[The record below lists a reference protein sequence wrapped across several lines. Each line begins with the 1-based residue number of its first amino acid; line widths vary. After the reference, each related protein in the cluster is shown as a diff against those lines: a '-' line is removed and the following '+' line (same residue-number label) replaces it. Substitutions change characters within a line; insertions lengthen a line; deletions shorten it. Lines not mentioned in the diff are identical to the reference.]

1 LDKCQ
6 EVFEHGEMAKEKPDK
21 TEQDG
26 ETQIVPK
33 ERVPKCPN
41 SRRCML
47 GTYVFSEL
55 HKKSMLT
62 EHMMHLQGGVSWC
75 VCFWCCGYG
84 VFDAGKLAQEFCGE
98 GLLCGSCE
106 QQC

>member
-1 LDKCQ
+1 MEEDERVTFRCILLDKCQ

-55 HKKSMLT
+55 HKKSTLT
-62 EHMMHLQGGVSWC
+62 EHMMHL
-75 VCFWCCGYG
+75 CGM
-84 VFDAGKLAQEFCGE
+84 K
-98 GLLCGSCE
+98 GSY
-106 QQC
+106 QVITRMIT

>member
-1 LDKCQ
+1 
-6 EVFEHGEMAKEKPDK
+6 VFEHGEMAKEKPDK

-47 GTYVFSEL
+47 GTYVLSEL
-55 HKKSMLT
+55 HKKRMLT
-62 EHMMHLQGGVSWC
+62 EPMW
-75 VCFWCCGYG
+75 
-84 VFDAGKLAQEFCGE
+84 DERKLSGHHQDDSQMIKRPGTKFEK
-98 GLLCGSCE
+98 
-106 QQC
+106 

>member
-6 EVFEHGEMAKEKPDK
+6 ELFEHGEMAKEKPDK

-41 SRRCML
+41 SRCW
-47 GTYVFSEL
+47 
-55 HKKSMLT
+55 
-62 EHMMHLQGGVSWC
+62 EHMFYQSSTKRAC
-75 VCFWCCGYG
+75 
-84 VFDAGKLAQEFCGE
+84 
-98 GLLCGSCE
+98 
-106 QQC
+106 

>member
-33 ERVPKCPN
+33 QRVLKCPN

-47 GTYVFSEL
+47 GTYVLSESST
-55 HKKSMLT
+55 KRA
-62 EHMMHLQGGVSWC
+62 C
-75 VCFWCCGYG
+75 
-84 VFDAGKLAQEFCGE
+84 
-98 GLLCGSCE
+98 
-106 QQC
+106 